1 MKTLKIAVALLFFLL
16 SAQVIPYMSVM
27 RADAA
32 FVFTKPTVTTCISG
46 VTKAACVCMGT
57 TCTFTSGTLAGSRGT
72 PIKPPDDE
80 AGVPEPVDILEV
92 PSISQLVSET
102 SVVETW
108 TDVVVD
114 FTPEAMSFLASLG
127 STMYQGPGNAWQATA
142 SIVNTSS
149 GDTYSYEIEVPVLR
163 RDRFANLFL
172 SIPSDRLASYSF
184 NEPSEGASMMT
195 YSFRLNSV
203 SIPEPATIILLGAG
217 VGALVVWRRRSKRAQ
232 EV

>member
-1 MKTLKIAVALLFFLL
+1 MKTLKIAVALLLFLL

-27 RADAA
+27 QADAA
-32 FVFTKPTVTTCISG
+32 FVFTKPTVTTCVSG
-46 VTKAACVCMGT
+46 ATKAACVCMGT

-92 PSISQLVSET
+92 PSISIFSQ
-102 SVVETW
+102 TW
-108 TDVVVD
+108 QDVVVD
-114 FTPEAMSFLASLG
+114 FTPEAMSFLSSLG
-127 STMYQGPGNAWQATA
+127 PTMYHGPLSNPWQATA

-149 GDTYSYEIEVPVLR
+149 GDIYSYEIEVPVLR

-172 SIPSDRLASYSF
+172 SIPRYRLVSYSF
-184 NEPSEGASMMT
+184 NEPLEGASTMT
-195 YSFRLNSV
+195 YSFRLFAV
-203 SIPEPATIILLGAG
+203 PEPATIILLGAG